1 MKKPVLIIMAAGMGS
16 RYGGLKQIDP
26 VDEQGHIIM
35 DFSLYDAVKAGFE
48 KVIFIL
54 KRENEADFK
63 EVIGDRISKVMQVE
77 YVFQDTADLPAGFQM
92 PEGRKKPWGTG
103 HAVLSARKQVDGPFV
118 VINADDYYGRSAFSQ
133 IYDYLTADR
142 SGEAGK
148 EGKYD
153 YTMVGYVLEN
163 TLTENGHVARG
174 VCVTDEKNFLTDI
187 NERTRI
193 ERRADGTAA
202 YTEDEGAT
210 WTTIPAGS
218 IVSMNL
224 WGFSASLLK
233 ELKEIFP
240 KFLEAN
246 MASNPLKCEFFLPSV
261 VNELLDEGKATVEVL
276 ESADRWYGVT
286 YKEDKEFVVNAIK
299 GLKDSGLYPQHLWEE
314 K

>member
-1 MKKPVLIIMAAGMGS
+1 MKKPVLVIMAAGMGS

-26 VDEQGHIIM
+26 IDNEGHIII
-35 DFSLYDAVKAGFE
+35 DFSIYDAIRAGFE
-48 KVIFIL
+48 KVVFII
-54 KRENEADFK
+54 KKENEADFK
-63 EVIGDRISKVMQVE
+63 AVIGDRMQKHIEVE
-77 YVFQDTADLPAGFQM
+77 YVYQELTNLPEGYSV
-92 PEGRKKPWGTG
+92 PEGRVKPYGTG
-103 HAVLSARKQVDGPFV
+103 HAILSCLNAIDGPFA
-118 VINADDYYGRSAFSQ
+118 VINADDYYGKNAYQ
-133 IYDYLTADR
+133 MIYDYLANHEDDD
-142 SGEAGK
+142 
-148 EGKYD
+148 KYR
-153 YTMVGYVLEN
+153 YAMVGYILEN
-163 TLTENGHVARG
+163 TLTDNGHVARG

-210 WTTIPAGS
+210 WTTIPEGS

-233 ELKEIFP
+233 ELKERFP